1 MMKSSASRSSAS
13 WPCRVRRIRER
24 YRVSQEQRPNQ
35 TGDHSM
41 DPCISLDMQDA
52 YDLGPIMS
60 PLPCDSI
67 SIDTMVPST
76 LGYWDSLLRA
86 ESPDPLDTI
95 SDERNNEL
103 LASDDDLDPLAFTDP
118 PMTRHSLEQITT
130 VFLAKATL
138 DKVIF
143 DAETDRIEPIEA
155 LKELRRVS
163 DMLAEILDGFG
174 DD

>member
-1 MMKSSASRSSAS
+1 
-13 WPCRVRRIRER
+13 
-24 YRVSQEQRPNQ
+24 
-35 TGDHSM
+35 
-41 DPCISLDMQDA
+41 
-52 YDLGPIMS
+52 
-60 PLPCDSI
+60 
-67 SIDTMVPST
+67 
-76 LGYWDSLLRA
+76 
-86 ESPDPLDTI
+86 
-95 SDERNNEL
+95 
-103 LASDDDLDPLAFTDP
+103 
-118 PMTRHSLEQITT
+118 MTRHSLEQITT